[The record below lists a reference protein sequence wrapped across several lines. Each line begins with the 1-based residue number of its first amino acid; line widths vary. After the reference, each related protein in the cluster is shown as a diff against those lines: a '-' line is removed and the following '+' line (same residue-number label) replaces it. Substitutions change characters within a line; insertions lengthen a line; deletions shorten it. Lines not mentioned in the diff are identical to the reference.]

1 MLDIPYEIVETAENK
16 LSSAENDLKS
26 TIASTR
32 SKAIE
37 NLGTAMGGN
46 LYQPCVDLVT
56 AWQNEVNQ
64 LTSTLTEFKTSL
76 VGTRNRI
83 EEDSSAEAK
92 LVSNIDVHAARL
104 G

>member
-26 TIASTR
+26 TINTTKG
-32 SKAIE
+32 KAID
-37 NLGTAMGGN
+37 NLGSAMGGN

-56 AWQNEVNQ
+56 TWQNEVDQ
-64 LTSTLTEFKTSL
+64 LTSTLTAFKDSL
-76 VGTRNRI
+76 LGTRNRI
-83 EEDSSAEAK
+83 EEDSTAEAK